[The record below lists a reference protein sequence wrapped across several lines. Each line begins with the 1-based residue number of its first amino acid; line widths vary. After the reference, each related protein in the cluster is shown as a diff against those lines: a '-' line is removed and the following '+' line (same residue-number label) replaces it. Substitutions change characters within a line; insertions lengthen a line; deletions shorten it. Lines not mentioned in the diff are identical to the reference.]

1 MLAGSWRNRRITGAA
16 AGRQL
21 FSGLATVLVVNLVI
35 GFTVP
40 NISNAAHLGGAATG
54 ALLALLIPYRSPR
67 SPRRDAITANILCAV
82 LIVAALALG
91 ATALLP
97 QFRR

>member
-1 MLAGSWRNRRITGAA
+1 
-16 AGRQL
+16 
-21 FSGLATVLVVNLVI
+21 
-35 GFTVP
+35 VP
-40 NISNAAHLGGAATG
+40 NISNAAHLGGAAAG

-67 SPRRDAITANILCAV
+67 SPRREAVAANVLCAV

-97 QFRR
+97 